1 MKKTAVFALLA
12 AALTAAQGINALG
25 IGESNSDRQ
34 RQGEPRKV
42 EVSGRVRLIG
52 NSPMTSLV
60 ISGDDREWYIEPG
73 EQQKL
78 MHLQQQTVTVR
89 AVEYYHD
96 MVFGNGSSA
105 GRYYYLKNITLVSPK
120 S

>member
-1 MKKTAVFALLA
+1 MKKRTVLAVVVVILIVI
-12 AALTAAQGINALG
+12 QGINALG
-25 IGESNSDRQ
+25 IGESGSEKS
-34 RQGEPRKV
+34 RQGETRRV
-42 EVSGRVRLIG
+42 EVSGKVRLIG

-60 ISGDDREWYIEPG
+60 ISGDDREWYIESG

-89 AVEYYHD
+89 AVEYYYD

-105 GRYYYLKNITLVSPK
+105 GRYYYLKNITIISPK